1 MDGEGG
7 GARLGVGVVEDRGR
21 GEWTEWGW
29 VAGSV
34 CEMMSPRF
42 TVVWHKDEPMRG
54 KAERTE

>member
-1 MDGEGG
+1 MWGG
-7 GARLGVGVVEDRGR
+7 GGG
-21 GEWTEWGW
+21 

-54 KAERTE
+54 KAERAE